1 MMNTTKKTMP
11 AGMRIVKMFKRQ
23 WPLHLMLLPGVVILI
38 LFAYYPMTGIIV
50 AFQKFNPRLGL
61 WDSPLVGWQ
70 HFEYMF
76 RMPDTTRAIFNT
88 IFIAFM
94 KIIGGLVVPI
104 IFALLLDMVRHSGYR
119 RTVQTI
125 IYFPYFLSWVILGG
139 ILIDILS
146 PSTGLVGMAMQ
157 SMGLQ
162 PIYFLGEPKLFP
174 YVLVVTDVWK
184 NFGYGT
190 IVYLAAITSID
201 TGQYEAAYLD
211 GANRFQQALYITI
224 PGMLPI
230 IILMA
235 TLALGNVLN
244 AGFDQ
249 VLNLYN
255 DIVRETGDIIDTLVY
270 RIGLLSNRYEIAT
283 AVGLFKSVVSL
294 LFISVGYWLAKRFA
308 NYTVF

>member
-1 MMNTTKKTMP
+1 MQNIANKRLPLGT
-11 AGMRIVKMFKRQ
+11 RIVKTLKRQ
-23 WPLHLMLLPGVVILI
+23 WPLHLMLLPGVVLLL
-38 LFAYYPMTGIIV
+38 LFSYYPMTGVVV
-50 AFQKFNPRLGL
+50 AFQRFNPRLGL
-61 WDSPLVGWQ
+61 WDSPYVGLR

-76 RMPDTTRAIFNT
+76 MMPDTRRAIFNT

-94 KIIGGLVVPI
+94 KIVGGLIVPI
-104 IFALLLDMVRHSGYR
+104 IFALLLDMVRHSGYKR
-119 RTVQTI
+119 SIQTI

-146 PSTGLVGMAMQ
+146 PSTGMVGMAMKAL
-157 SMGLQ
+157 GLE
-162 PIYFLGEPKLFP
+162 PIYFLGRANLFP

-190 IVYLAAITSID
+190 IVYLAAIASID
-201 TGQYEAAYLD
+201 TEQYEAARID
-211 GANRFQQALYITI
+211 GANRFQQAIFITL
-224 PGMLPI
+224 PGMMPI

-294 LFISVGYWLAKRFA
+294 IFISIGYWLAKRFA
-308 NYTVF
+308 GYTVF